1 MTRKVFL
8 TLKQKWDLQ
17 LLHEEEP
24 AMTLGELGLWVYET
38 FLLPTQPSKSAIS
51 RALQQKINPE
61 QLKHRPKLKSN
72 KRVTSQGLEEEL
84 AAWIE
89 ACEHYGVYTTYV
101 TIQAKASEISN
112 DNYKS
117 SCRYSNGW
125 LQKFLLRH
133 GLKKRQVHG
142 EAASNL
148 NEEDINEG
156 RQELQELTKLYD
168 TRNIYN
174 LDETAYF
181 YCQCSYHSQAR
192 VEGPQTFQEKDHIC
206 SGCECGWH

>member
-17 LLHEEEP
+17 LLHDEEP

-89 ACEHYGVYTTYV
+89 DCEHYGVYTTYV

-192 VEGPQTFQEKDHIC
+192 VEGPQTFQEKDHIG